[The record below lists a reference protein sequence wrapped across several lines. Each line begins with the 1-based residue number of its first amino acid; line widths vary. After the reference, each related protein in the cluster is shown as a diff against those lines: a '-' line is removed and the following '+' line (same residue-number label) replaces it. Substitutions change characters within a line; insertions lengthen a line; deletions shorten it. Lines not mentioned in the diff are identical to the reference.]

1 MKDNNESMG
10 TAGQII
16 ASVRVVVFT
25 MLICSVLYTLLIYT
39 IGRAVSPHTAE
50 GSLIESADGRVVG
63 SELIAQKFTRPE
75 YFWPRPS
82 ASDYNAAGTAGSN
95 LSPTNPKLRER
106 ALDIISAM
114 GATADALI
122 PADLVTASGGGLDP
136 HITLEAA
143 RYQAPR
149 VAKARGLPE
158 DEVLGIIERHAV
170 KTGGMLTPGPLV
182 NVLLLN
188 MDLDKAVKR

>member
-1 MKDNNESMG
+1 MNDNKEKVGIS
-10 TAGQII
+10 GQLVT
-16 ASVRVVVFT
+16 SVRVVIFT
-25 MLICSVLYTLLIYT
+25 MAVCCVLYTLLIF
-39 IGRAVSPHTAE
+39 AVGQALTPYTAE
-50 GSLIESADGRVVG
+50 GSLVTDAQGKVIG
-63 SELIAQKFTRPE
+63 SELIAQKFTKPE

-106 ALDIISAM
+106 ALEIIGAM
-114 GATADALI
+114 GTTEGDPV

-143 RYQAPR
+143 RYQAKR
-149 VAKARGLPE
+149 VAEARGLSE
-158 DEVLGIIERHAV
+158 EEITGFIENHAL
-170 KTGGMLTPGPLV
+170 KTGGVLTPEPLV

-188 MDLDKAVKR
+188 MELDRGVR

>member
-1 MKDNNESMG
+1 MNDNKEKG
-10 TAGQII
+10 GIAGQLVT
-16 ASVRVVVFT
+16 SVRVVVFT
-25 MLICSVLYTLLIYT
+25 MLVCCGLYTLFVF
-39 IGRAVSPHTAE
+39 AVGQAVTPHTAE
-50 GSLIESADGRVVG
+50 GSLVTDTQGKVIG

-106 ALDIISAM
+106 ALEIFGLE
-114 GATADALI
+114 GAAEDNPI

-143 RYQAPR
+143 RYQAKR
-149 VAKARGLPE
+149 VAKARGLS
-158 DEVLGIIERHAV
+158 DEEVMGLIENHAL
-170 KTGGMLTPGPLV
+170 KSGGLLTPEPLV

-188 MDLDKAVKR
+188 IELDGIAR

>member
-1 MKDNNESMG
+1 MKENNEITGYAREIVTSLR
-10 TAGQII
+10 I
-16 ASVRVVVFT
+16 VLLT
-25 MLICSVLYTLLIYT
+25 MLVCCGFYTLLIYG
-39 IGRAVSPHTAE
+39 IGQAVTPYTAE
-50 GSLIESADGRVVG
+50 GSLITDTHGKVVG

-82 ASDYNAAGTAGSN
+82 ASDYNAGGTSGSN

-106 ALDIISAM
+106 ALDIIRIM
-114 GATADALI
+114 GTTPDNPV

-143 RYQAPR
+143 RYQARR
-149 VAKARGLPE
+149 VAGARRLTDE
-158 DEVLGIIERHAV
+158 EVLNIIENQAV
-170 KTGGMLTPGPLV
+170 KTSVAFTPEPLV

-188 MDLDKAVKR
+188 IELDRKAR

>member
-1 MKDNNESMG
+1 MKDNKENMG
-10 TAGQII
+10 IGMQLVT
-16 ASVRVVVFT
+16 SVRVVVFT
-25 MLICSVLYTLLIYT
+25 MIVCCGLYTLLIFGIGQAVTPYT
-39 IGRAVSPHTAE
+39 AD
-50 GSLIESADGRVVG
+50 GSLITDAQGKVIG

-95 LSPTNPKLRER
+95 LSPANPKLRDR
-106 ALDIISAM
+106 ALEIIGTM
-114 GATADALI
+114 GTAEADPV

-143 RYQAPR
+143 RYQAKR
-149 VAKARGLPE
+149 VADARGLPE
-158 DEVLGIIERHAV
+158 EQITGLIENHAL
-170 KTGGMLTPGPLV
+170 KTGGMLTPEPLV

-188 MDLDKAVKR
+188 IELDKTVE

>member
-1 MKDNNESMG
+1 MNDNKEKG
-10 TAGQII
+10 GIAGQLVT
-16 ASVRVVVFT
+16 SVRVVVFT
-25 MLICSVLYTLLIYT
+25 MLVCCGLYTLFVF
-39 IGRAVSPHTAE
+39 AVGQAVTPHTAE
-50 GSLIESADGRVVG
+50 GSLITDAQGKVIG

-106 ALDIISAM
+106 ALEIFGLE
-114 GATADALI
+114 GAAEDNPI

-143 RYQAPR
+143 RYQAKR
-149 VAKARGLPE
+149 VAKARGLS
-158 DEVLGIIERHAV
+158 DEEVMGLIENHAL
-170 KTGGMLTPGPLV
+170 KSGGLLTPEPLV

-188 MDLDKAVKR
+188 IELDGIAR

>member
-1 MKDNNESMG
+1 MNDNKEKGGISNQLV
-10 TAGQII
+10 T
-16 ASVRVVVFT
+16 SVRVVVFT
-25 MLICSVLYTLLIYT
+25 MLVCCGLYTLFVY
-39 IGRAVSPHTAE
+39 AVGQALTPHTAE
-50 GSLIESADGRVVG
+50 GSLVTDAQGKVIG

-75 YFWPRPS
+75 YFRPRPS

-106 ALDIISAM
+106 ALEIIGLE
-114 GATADALI
+114 GARADNPI

-143 RYQAPR
+143 RYQAKR
-149 VAKARGLPE
+149 VAKARGLS
-158 DEVLGIIERHAV
+158 DEEVMGLIENHAL
-170 KTGGMLTPGPLV
+170 KSGGMLTPEPLV

-188 MDLDKAVKR
+188 IELDERAR

>member
-1 MKDNNESMG
+1 MNDDKEKVGIS
-10 TAGQII
+10 GQLLT
-16 ASVRVVVFT
+16 SVRVVIFT
-25 MLICSVLYTLLIYT
+25 MAVCCGLYTLLIYG
-39 IGRAVSPHTAE
+39 IGRAITPHTAE
-50 GSLIESADGRVVG
+50 GSLITDAQGKVIG

-106 ALDIISAM
+106 ALEIIGTM
-114 GATADALI
+114 GTTADNPV

-143 RYQAPR
+143 MYQAKR
-149 VAKARGLPE
+149 VAAARGLPE
-158 DEVLGIIERHAV
+158 EVIQGLIENHAL
-170 KTGGMLTPGPLV
+170 KTGGMLTPEPLV

-188 MDLDKAVKR
+188 IELDKTVK

>member
-1 MKDNNESMG
+1 MKEDKNN
-10 TAGQII
+10 AGF
-16 ASVRVVVFT
+16 AGEVLTSVRIVIFT
-25 MLICSVLYTLLIYT
+25 MLVCCGLYTLLIYG
-39 IGRAVSPHTAE
+39 IGRAFTPYTAE
-50 GSLIESADGRVVG
+50 GSLIADAQGKVIG

-106 ALDIISAM
+106 ALEILGAM
-114 GATADALI
+114 GATDGNPV

-143 RYQAPR
+143 KYQAKR
-149 VAKARGLPE
+149 VAEARGLAE
-158 DEVLGIIERHAV
+158 KEVLNIIEKQAV
-170 KTGGMLTPGPLV
+170 KTRGAFTPEPLV

-188 MDLDKAVKR
+188 MELDRGAR

>member
-1 MKDNNESMG
+1 MNDNIEKEG
-10 TAGQII
+10 ITGQLVT
-16 ASVRVVVFT
+16 SVRIVIFT
-25 MLICSVLYTLLIYT
+25 MAVCCVLYTLLIFAF
-39 IGRAVSPHTAE
+39 GRALTPHTAE
-50 GSLIESADGRVVG
+50 GSLITDAQGKVIG

-106 ALDIISAM
+106 ALEIIGVM
-114 GATADALI
+114 GTTADNPV

-143 RYQAPR
+143 RYQAKR
-149 VAKARGLPE
+149 VAEARGLTE
-158 DEVLGIIERHAV
+158 EVVLNIIEKQAV
-170 KTGGMLTPGPLV
+170 ETGGILTPEPLV

-188 MDLDKAVKR
+188 IELDKTGK

>member
-1 MKDNNESMG
+1 MNDNKEKG
-10 TAGQII
+10 GI
-16 ASVRVVVFT
+16 ASQLLTSVRVVVFT
-25 MLICSVLYTLLIYT
+25 MLVCCGLYTLFVY
-39 IGRAVSPHTAE
+39 AVGQALTPHTAE
-50 GSLIESADGRVVG
+50 GSLVADAQGKVIG

-75 YFWPRPS
+75 YFRPRPS

-106 ALDIISAM
+106 ALEIIGLE
-114 GATADALI
+114 GARADNPI

-143 RYQAPR
+143 RYQAKR
-149 VAKARGLPE
+149 VAKARGLS
-158 DEVLGIIERHAV
+158 DEEVMGLIENHAL
-170 KTGGMLTPGPLV
+170 KSGGMLTPEPLV

-188 MDLDKAVKR
+188 IELDERAR

>member
-1 MKDNNESMG
+1 MNDSKEK
-10 TAGQII
+10 AGISGQLLT
-16 ASVRVVVFT
+16 SVRVVIFT
-25 MLICSVLYTLLIYT
+25 MLVCCGLYTLLIYG
-39 IGRAVSPHTAE
+39 IGQAITRHTAE
-50 GSLIESADGRVVG
+50 GSLITDAQGKVVG

-106 ALDIISAM
+106 ALEII
-114 GATADALI
+114 GAIDATPENPV

-136 HITLEAA
+136 NITLEAA
-143 RYQAPR
+143 RYQAKR
-149 VAKARGLPE
+149 VADARGLSE
-158 DEVLGIIERHAV
+158 EEITGIIENHAL
-170 KTGGMLTPGPLV
+170 KTGGMLTPEPLV

-188 MDLDKAVKR
+188 IDLDRKAK

>member
-1 MKDNNESMG
+1 MEDKKESMNA
-10 TAGQII
+10 AGQLVT
-16 ASVRVVVFT
+16 SVRVVIFT
-25 MLICSVLYTLLIYT
+25 MLVCCGLYTLLIYG
-39 IGRAVSPHTAE
+39 IGQAVTPYTAE
-50 GSLIESADGRVVG
+50 GSLITDAQGKVIG

-106 ALDIISAM
+106 ALEIIGTM
-114 GATADALI
+114 GTTADNPV

-143 RYQAPR
+143 MYQAKR
-149 VAKARGLPE
+149 VAAARGLPE
-158 DEVLGIIERHAV
+158 EVIQGLIENHAL
-170 KTGGMLTPGPLV
+170 KTGGMLTPEPLV

-188 MDLDKAVKR
+188 IELDKTVK